1 MVVGGKAW
9 QKSIL
14 LVDGNLRFA
23 RADSFN
29 LKYVEGI
36 YQSWLLRR
44 SGTKAE
50 TGKIITENSGWR
62 CGVYS

>member
-9 QKSIL
+9 QKNIL

-29 LKYVEGI
+29 LKRYVGGI
-36 YQSWLLRR
+36 YQSWLLRL

-50 TGKIITENSGWR
+50 TE
-62 CGVYS
+62 